1 MAKLVDAP
9 DLGSGVLRR
18 VGSSPITR
26 TMRQK
31 RNFTTKKFL
40 FFCCK
45 IDNTCSKRSREAPQN
60 VVPRG
65 LRKASVVNLKDIIDN
80 TCSNRSQ
87 DAWRSHAL
95 RVAVG
100 KCCQLRQTKSTTRAA
115 KGHAKHRRMWCRVG
129 CGWQALSII
138 TRIDNADSGWS
149 NEGRAK
155 LVPFGPRKGG
165 VVNLKDIIDN
175 TCSNRSIAAP
185 QNVVLQLT
193 TLAYRNSR
201 GCRGAY

>member
-31 RNFTTKKFL
+31 RNFTKKFL

-45 IDNTCSKRSREAPQN
+45 
-60 VVPRG
+60 
-65 LRKASVVNLKDIIDN
+65 IDN

-100 KCCQLRQTKSTTRAA
+100 KCCQFYYQNRQCRQRLVKRSTGEARTVWAA
-115 KGHAKHRRMWCRVG
+115 IRRYCQFQKCDEAV
-129 CGWQALSII
+129 
-138 TRIDNADSGWS
+138 
-149 NEGRAK
+149 EGLIKIEGKIYQFNSRSE
-155 LVPFGPRKGG
+155 LE
-165 VVNLKDIIDN
+165 NLKIN
-175 TCSNRSIAAP
+175 
-185 QNVVLQLT
+185 
-193 TLAYRNSR
+193 
-201 GCRGAY
+201 